1 MSVLFFK
8 MSSIDLKKNI
18 VVTILSKSLILLL
31 NFAVVVMTTQLWG
44 ADGRG
49 AVAIFVADLSLISIF
64 ANVFTGSSVSYFF
77 SRLGTSKLATAA
89 YLWSFVVATAGALV
103 LMAFGRLTEASFLFA
118 AASLM
123 GLIAFHNSLFV
134 GDQKIGYYNLLT
146 VLQPAL
152 LLLCMLFC
160 QLLWPQLGYYGY
172 FFGQTLSLLL
182 MLLVCG
188 VLRRKMQLRLH
199 WDFDSDCNRQMLSF
213 GWKTELSSLLQF
225 FNYRLTY
232 YLLAYFISRG
242 SVGIFSIGVTV
253 AEAIWVVSRSVSM
266 VQFSNVL
273 KQGNTSQSRK
283 ETMSLA
289 LVSLGISVA
298 CILVVLLLPASL
310 FAFIFGPEFGEVKR
324 VVLLLAPGILALAF
338 SNVLGNYF
346 SAIRQLNILIFK
358 SFIGLVVT
366 LVLAIWL
373 IPKWQIDGA
382 CVVNAASYLVSSAVL
397 LWYYLSNKTVV
408 DSHE

>member
-1 MSVLFFK
+1 
-8 MSSIDLKKNI
+8 MSSINLKSNI
-18 VVTILSKSLILLL
+18 IATILSKSLILLL
-31 NFAVVVMTTQLWG
+31 NFAVVVLTTQLWG

-64 ANVFTGSSVSYFF
+64 ANIFTGSSVSYFF

-89 YLWSFVVATAGALV
+89 YLWSFLVAAVGALV
-103 LMAFGRLTEASFLFA
+103 LLISGRLTEAPFLFA

-134 GDQKIGYYNLLT
+134 GDQRISYYNLMT

-152 LLLCMLFC
+152 LLLCMLVC
-160 QLLWPQLGYYGY
+160 HYLWPQLGYYCY
-172 FFGQTLSLLL
+172 FFGQTASLLL
-182 MLLVCG
+182 MLLVCRI
-188 VLRRKMQLRLH
+188 LRHKMQLRLH
-199 WDFDSDCNRQMLSF
+199 WDFDRSSNMQLLSF

-242 SVGIFSIGVTV
+242 SVGVFSIGVTI
-253 AEAIWVVSRSVSM
+253 AEAIWIVSRSVSM

-273 KQGNTSQSRK
+273 KQGNTLQSRK

-289 LVSLGISVA
+289 LVSLGISAA
-298 CILVVLLLPASL
+298 CLLVILLLPASL
-310 FAFIFGPEFGEVKR
+310 FAFVFGPEFGEVKR
-324 VVLLLAPGILALAF
+324 VVLLLAPGILAIAF

-346 SAIRQLNILIFK
+346 SAIRKLNILIFK
-358 SFIGLVVT
+358 SLIGLIFT
-366 LVLAIWL
+366 LVLALCL

-382 CVVNAASYLVSSAVL
+382 CIVNAASYLISSVVL
-397 LWYYLSNKTVV
+397 FFYYLSKKSVV
-408 DSHE
+408 DIHE